1 MMRYVLTFLIV
12 AAAVHA
18 ATVWYLPRLAMNTA
32 MDRMASIGARENSI
46 AHVPP
51 TDETSRRVVR
61 PSPDLLYSLCLLD
74 VSNGP
79 VQVRAGDWDGY
90 LSLSV
95 FSGNTNNIFTLNDSQ
110 AEDDI
115 DVTIGRGDGV
125 DVDLQSSRGI
135 ALIRR
140 LAPDPERVA
149 EADVIRRETDL
160 CRRVPN

>member
-1 MMRYVLTFLIV
+1 MIRYLLAFVIV
-12 AAAVHA
+12 AFIVHA

-32 MDRMASIGARENSI
+32 MDRMSSIGAATNRI

-79 VQVRAGDWDGY
+79 VRVQAADWGGY
-90 LSLSV
+90 MSLAI
-95 FSGNTNNIFTLNDSQ
+95 FNGATDNIFARNDTQS
-110 AEDDI
+110 EGDLT
-115 DVTIGRGDGV
+115 VTIGQGDEA
-125 DVDLQSSRGI
+125 DIDLGSTRGI

-140 LAPDPERVA
+140 LAPDDETIA
-149 EADVIRRETDL
+149 TADAIRRERDV
-160 CRRVPN
+160 CEAI